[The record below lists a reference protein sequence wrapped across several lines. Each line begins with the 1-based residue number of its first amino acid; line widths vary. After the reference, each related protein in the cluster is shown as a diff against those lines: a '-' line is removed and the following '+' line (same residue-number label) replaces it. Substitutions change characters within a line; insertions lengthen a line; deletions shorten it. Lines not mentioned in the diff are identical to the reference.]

1 MKSTL
6 VFDYDGSLASIGGE
20 KKLKEVF
27 GIPPIRIYK
36 GVEQTRAFL
45 KELMKPI
52 SKKVKHPL
60 FADVLIEEERFE
72 LTKKALELELDCLV
86 FDTVSALGLQ
96 ERNQLKA
103 KRGLEMFDQ
112 RSWGIYGDTLNSLIY
127 NVCSLP
133 IKTIFNVHI
142 DRDKELGGEV
152 LELPALK
159 GSTKTEVQ
167 KWFDVILYCRVIK
180 DAKTKQLKFFWQ
192 TKPQEGRYAKDRLGL
207 LPDLIPQNFC
217 EIFSVYENA
226 GILNPKILVCG
237 DSGTGKTKA
246 LETVQGDRQDYIRQI
261 L

>member
-20 KKLKEVF
+20 NRLREVF

-36 GVEQTRAFL
+36 GVEQTKNFL
-45 KELMKPI
+45 NELMKPS

-60 FADVLIEEERFE
+60 FANVTLDEERFE
-72 LTKKALELELDCLV
+72 LTNKAIELDLDCLV
-86 FDTVSALGLQ
+86 FDTISAMGLQ

-103 KRGLEMFDQ
+103 RKGLELFDQ
-112 RSWGIYGDTLNSLIY
+112 RSWGIYGDTMNSLIY
-127 NVCSLP
+127 NICALP

-142 DRDKELGGEV
+142 DRDKEVGGEV

-159 GSTKTEVQ
+159 GNSKTEIQ
-167 KWFDVILYCRVIK
+167 KWFDVILYCRVVK
-180 DAKTKQLKFFWQ
+180 DSRTKTPKFYWQ

-207 LPDLIPQNFC
+207 LPEMMNQDFQQ
-217 EIFSVYENA
+217 IFLTYETA
-226 GILNPKILVCG
+226 GISTPKILVCG

-246 LETVQGDRQDYIRQI
+246 LETIYSENRIIIKKVS
-261 L
+261 